1 MRQLIIDPEFR
12 DKIPPLSADEF
23 SKLEENI
30 VTDGEV
36 REPLVVWHNTI
47 IDGHHRYKI
56 VQKHPEIPFRVKQ
69 MDFPDKWAA
78 IVWMCRN
85 QLGRRNITDE
95 QKTALIGEAYKA
107 QKMSQ
112 GGERGTSRSEETGRF
127 TAKDQN
133 GPLRVDGQRYEN
145 TAQKIANDFGV
156 GEQTVKR
163 AEHFIDS
170 LNEADKFSPGI
181 KEAVLSGS
189 VKAPKSVISEIRN
202 APEEKKRKAV
212 EAIKKGDTDTAKAI
226 LRPIP
231 KVEPEEPPA
240 PFTVSEFQELIHT
253 AVKALDA
260 SLKQHMVLVHREML
274 DIPAGRDAAMKELG
288 RGIEVIEKYKN
299 MIRMVSE
306 NGTEN

>member
-1 MRQLIIDPEFR
+1 MRQLNIDPEFR

-30 VTDGEV
+30 VADGEV

-56 VQKHPEIPFRVKQ
+56 IQKHPEIPFKVKQ

-85 QLGRRNITDE
+85 QLGRRNLTEAQRACIITE
-95 QKTALIGEAYKA
+95 QYEAQRRTAGA
-107 QKMSQ
+107 SD
-112 GGERGTSRSEETGRF
+112 GFRGNQYSPGVV
-127 TAKDQN
+127 KHQN
-133 GPLRVDGQRYEN
+133 DDLPKFRN
-145 TAQKIANDFGV
+145 TAAKVAHDIGSSEMAV
-156 GEQTVKR
+156 TR
-163 AEHFIDS
+163 AVQFIRGLDAA
-170 LNEADKFSPGI
+170 EKVSPGI

-189 VKAPKSVISEIRN
+189 VKAPKAIISEIRN
-202 APEEKKRKAV
+202 APEEKKREVV

-253 AVKALDA
+253 AIKALDA

-274 DIPAGRDAAMKELG
+274 DIPAGRDAAMKELCN
-288 RGIEVIEKYKN
+288 GIEVIEKYKN